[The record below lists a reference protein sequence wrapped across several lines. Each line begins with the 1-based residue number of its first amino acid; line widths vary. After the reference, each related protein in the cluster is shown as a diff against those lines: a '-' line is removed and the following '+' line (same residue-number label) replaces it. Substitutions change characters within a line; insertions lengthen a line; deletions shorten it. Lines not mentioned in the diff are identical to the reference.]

1 VTSSGRD
8 RFVRL
13 VCGVFGPPV
22 PRSAAGLDETGSMT
36 VDALTDVAGVRVGHA
51 TRTGDGWLTGTT
63 VVLAPEG
70 GAVAAVDVRG
80 GGPGTKETDAL
91 DPRNLVQKVE
101 AVVLTGGSAYGLD
114 AASGVM
120 AWLEE
125 QGRGV
130 RVGPDPSHVVPVVP
144 AACVF
149 DLGRGGDFR
158 ARPDAATGRAAVEAA
173 AASAFGA
180 EVPEGCVG
188 AGTGAAVGAM
198 KGGVGTASVTLP
210 SGITVAALVVANAVG
225 AVADPETGVLYG
237 ELFDGRVRYPEERV
251 HDAARRRLAET
262 AAKNAPPPLNTTL
275 AVVATDAELSK
286 AQAQKV
292 AGTAHDGIARAVR
305 PVHLL
310 HDGDTVFA
318 LATWARPL
326 DAGDPLALNSVLAAG
341 ADVVTR
347 AIVRAVR
354 AAESVE
360 GVGGVWPAYRELY
373 GG

>member
-1 VTSSGRD
+1 
-8 RFVRL
+8 
-13 VCGVFGPPV
+13 
-22 PRSAAGLDETGSMT
+22 MT
-36 VDALTDVAGVRVGHA
+36 VDALTDVMGLRVGHA
-51 TRTGDGWLTGTT
+51 TRIGDGRLTGTT

-91 DPRNLVQKVE
+91 DPRNLVRKVD

-125 QGRGV
+125 QRRGV
-130 RVGPDPSHVVPVVP
+130 RVGADPAHVVPVVP

-173 AASAFGA
+173 AAGA
-180 EVPEGCVG
+180 PGAPVPQGCVG
-188 AGTGAAVGAM
+188 AGTGAVVGGL
-198 KGGVGTASVTLP
+198 KGGVGSASTVLD
-210 SGITVAALVVANAVG
+210 SGVTVAALVVVNAVG
-225 AVADPETGVLYG
+225 SAVDPETGVLYG
-237 ELFDGRVRYPEERV
+237 ELFEGRVVYPEAHV
-251 HDAARRRLAET
+251 HEAARRRLAES
-262 AAKNAPPPLNTTL
+262 AGRGAPPPLNTTL
-275 AVVATDAELSK
+275 AVVATDAGLSK
-286 AQAQKV
+286 AQAQKL

-310 HDGDTVFA
+310 NDGDTVFA
-318 LATWARPL
+318 LATGARPL
-326 DAGDPLALNSVLAAG
+326 SGQEDDPLALNAVLAAG
-341 ADVVTR
+341 ADLVTR

-354 AAESVE
+354 AAGPVD
-360 GVGGVWPAYRELY
+360 GPGGAWPSYEELY
-373 GG
+373 GARGGRP

>member
-1 VTSSGRD
+1 
-8 RFVRL
+8 
-13 VCGVFGPPV
+13 
-22 PRSAAGLDETGSMT
+22 MT
-36 VDALTDVAGVRVGHA
+36 VDALTDVAGLRVGHA
-51 TRTGDGWLTGTT
+51 TRRGDGWLTGTT

-125 QGRGV
+125 RGRGV
-130 RVGPDPSHVVPVVP
+130 RVGPDPAHVVPVVP

-158 ARPDAATGRAAVEAA
+158 ARPDAALGRDAVEAA
-173 AASAFGA
+173 AGSALGA
-180 EVPEGCVG
+180 PVAEGCVG
-188 AGTGAAVGAM
+188 AGTGAAVGLL
-198 KGGVGTASVTLP
+198 KGGVGTASVVLA
-210 SGITVAALVVANAVG
+210 SGVTVGALVVANAAGSV
-225 AVADPETGVLYG
+225 VDPTTGVLYG
-237 ELFDGRVRYPEERV
+237 ELYAELFGGRRVAPPEDEVR
-251 HDAARRRLAET
+251 DAARARLAQLAEQ
-262 AAKNAPPPLNTTL
+262 AVAPPLNTTL

-286 AQAQKV
+286 AQAQKL

-310 HDGDTVFA
+310 HDGDSVFA
-318 LATWARPL
+318 LSTGVRELPA
-326 DAGDPLALNSVLAAG
+326 DALALNEVLAAG

-354 AAESVE
+354 AAETVE
-360 GVGGVWPAYRELY
+360 GAGGAWPSYGELY
-373 GG
+373 GGGG

>member
-1 VTSSGRD
+1 
-8 RFVRL
+8 
-13 VCGVFGPPV
+13 
-22 PRSAAGLDETGSMT
+22 MT

-91 DPRNLVQKVE
+91 DPRNVVQRVD
-101 AVVLTGGSAYGLD
+101 AIVLTGGSAYGLD

-125 QGRGV
+125 RSRGV
-130 RVGPDPSHVVPVVP
+130 RVGPDPAHVVPVVP
-144 AACVF
+144 AACLF

-173 AASAFGA
+173 AATAAGA
-180 EVPEGCVG
+180 HVPEGCVG
-188 AGTGAAVGAM
+188 AGAGAVAGRL
-198 KGGVGTASVTLP
+198 KGGVGTASTVLD
-210 SGITVAALVVANAVG
+210 SGVTVAALAVVNAAG
-225 AVADPETGVLYG
+225 AVVDTGTGALYG
-237 ELFDGRVRYPEERV
+237 ELLLRGRVEYPQERV
-251 HDAARRRLAET
+251 VAAARRRLAE
-262 AAKNAPPPLNTTL
+262 AAARNAPPPLNTTL
-275 AVVATDAELSK
+275 AVVATDADLSK
-286 AQAQKV
+286 AQAQKL

-318 LATWARPL
+318 LATGARPL
-326 DAGDPLALNSVLAAG
+326 DGHPLALNDILAAG
-341 ADVVTR
+341 ADLVTR
-347 AIVRAVR
+347 AIVRGVR
-354 AAESVE
+354 AAESVD
-360 GVGGVWPAYRELY
+360 GPGGVWPSYGELY
-373 GG
+373 EER

>member
-1 VTSSGRD
+1 
-8 RFVRL
+8 
-13 VCGVFGPPV
+13 
-22 PRSAAGLDETGSMT
+22 MT
-36 VDALTDVAGVRVGHA
+36 VDALTDVAGLRVGHA

-63 VVLAPEG
+63 VVLAPAG
-70 GAVAAVDVRG
+70 GAIAAVDVRG

-114 AASGVM
+114 SASGVM

-125 QGRGV
+125 RGRGV
-130 RVGPDPSHVVPVVP
+130 RVGLDPAHVVPVVP

-173 AASAFGA
+173 DASGPGA
-180 EVPEGCVG
+180 PVPEGCVG
-188 AGTGAAVGAM
+188 AGTGATVGRI
-198 KGGVGTASVTLP
+198 KGGIGTASAVLD
-210 SGITVAALVVANAVG
+210 SGITVAALVVANAAG
-225 AVADPETGVLYG
+225 SAVDPETGVLYG
-237 ELFDGRVRYPEERV
+237 ELLRDGRTAYPAAEV
-251 HDAARRRLAET
+251 HEAARQRLAEA

-275 AVVATDAELSK
+275 AVVATDADLTR
-286 AQAQKV
+286 AQAHKL

-310 HDGDTVFA
+310 NDGDTVFA
-318 LATWARPL
+318 LATGARPL
-326 DAGDPLALNSVLAAG
+326 QSDNPLALNEILAAG
-341 ADVVTR
+341 ADLVTR

-354 AAESVE
+354 TADPVD
-360 GVGGVWPAYRELY
+360 GPGGVWPSYGELY
-373 GG
+373 GSA